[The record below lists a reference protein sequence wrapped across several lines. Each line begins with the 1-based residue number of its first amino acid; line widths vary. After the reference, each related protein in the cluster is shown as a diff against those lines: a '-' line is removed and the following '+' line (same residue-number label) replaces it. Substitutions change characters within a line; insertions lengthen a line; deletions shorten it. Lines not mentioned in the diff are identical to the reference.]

1 MPATRGNTG
10 TGAPL
15 AGKADHR
22 TVVARRR
29 LAVPSNHRRKRPAPQ
44 PSATMETGT
53 PDIKIQPL
61 RRSVGPRGLILLLAV
76 GILWCGCWHAV
87 PDYMQIS
94 QPFPIP
100 PHDPQRPDE
109 MGWRY
114 MIRQG
119 PRLIPFTGSDPFL
132 AADPAL
138 VVKVTE
144 YRFDTDGDGRHDLIR
159 QELDFPEAAQPLP
172 DGRQLMNPAYRAIL
186 LFIGVQHEPQRGRW
200 RWQRV
205 LIDKYDAQQKL
216 GADGIFERQIVAPPL
231 DRAQDTY
238 EQVL

>member
-1 MPATRGNTG
+1 MTISQTG
-10 TGAPL
+10 
-15 AGKADHR
+15 K
-22 TVVARRR
+22 
-29 LAVPSNHRRKRPAPQ
+29 PSL
-44 PSATMETGT
+44 TFL
-53 PDIKIQPL
+53 PL
-61 RRSVGPRGLILLLAV
+61 RRRMGLRGWVLLLAL

-87 PDYMQIS
+87 PDYMQRP

-100 PHDPQRPDE
+100 PHDPRRPDE

-119 PRLIPFTGSDPFL
+119 PRLIPFTGSDPFM
-132 AADPAL
+132 AADPAQ

-144 YRFDTDGDGRHDLIR
+144 YRFDTDGDGRYDLIR
-159 QELDFPEAAQPLP
+159 QELDFPAAALPLP
-172 DGRQLMNPAYRAIL
+172 DGRQLVNPAYREIL
-186 LFIGVQHEPQRGRW
+186 LFIGVQHDPQHGRW

-205 LIDKYDAQQKL
+205 LIDKYDDRQRL

-231 DRAQDTY
+231 DRSQDTY